1 MTNNTNHPCSNNG
14 ERTNNEQQQQ
24 RTTSAILVPDKNTQL
39 TLQNNCF
46 FNNDFETFAPIRVEV
61 SANLVDV
68 QNNFVA
74 YADDNLKCPFIY
86 VAEGDGTC
94 VDFDAKTCPIAGVE
108 VPAAVPQ
115 KPSSSTAD
123 DIKDGKSGGRMTTVR
138 LPLIVL
144 IATTTMAMVAALQHL
159 F

>member
-1 MTNNTNHPCSNNG
+1 MAN
-14 ERTNNEQQQQ
+14 ERTTNKNQQ

-74 YADDNLKCPFIY
+74 YVDDNLKCPFIY

-123 DIKDGKSGGRMTTVR
+123 DKKDAKSAGGTPILTMLRHVTT
-138 LPLIVL
+138 
-144 IATTTMAMVAALQHL
+144 TTTMMMTDGFVWMAMMNGWTKQ
-159 F
+159 